1 MKRDSHG
8 KNYPKP
14 MHAQWQ
20 SLNYL
25 LAFYERDLKVIV
37 DGSLK
42 ASAQKREML
51 GKDRGGCT
59 VEVGGPGMGCVRG
72 GDGVVCF
79 ILPLRVVF

>member
-1 MKRDSHG
+1 
-8 KNYPKP
+8 

-42 ASAQKREML
+42 AWAQKRKGWERTEVAVQWRWMDL
-51 GKDRGGCT
+51 GWA
-59 VEVGGPGMGCVRG
+59 
-72 GDGVVCF
+72 
-79 ILPLRVVF
+79 L